1 MKFIG
6 FLLCLVTLLLSSCT
20 IELAMQVNK
29 DYSGNM
35 ALKVDMSQMF
45 EMLSMF
51 EDSISQKEIDS
62 MVLDGGMEGFQE
74 AFEEESIAK
83 LKESGITNLTAGM
96 EDGKFM
102 VIRYD
107 YADINNAYDFF
118 FVLDTNAT
126 EEQIK
131 ELNAVKYFKADKDK
145 LTINF
150 NDEGLKDAMKGGMGD
165 EMDGMEGMGDMDMSF
180 MTSMLNIKQSYTF
193 ERPVTQVIDRNDLP
207 IITKGNKVYYSVN
220 LDEYQADFV
229 GNSITVVFDDN
240 LKVPESSTKK
250 KKKKK
255 KK

>member
-6 FLLCLVTLLLSSCT
+6 FLLCLVTLMLTSCS
-20 IELAMQVNK
+20 IELAMQVNR

-45 EMLSMF
+45 EMLTMF
-51 EDSISQKEIDS
+51 EDSISQKDIDS

-74 AFEEESIAK
+74 AFEEESIAI

-96 EDGKFM
+96 EDGKYM

-107 YADINNAYDFF
+107 YADINHAYDFF

-131 ELNAVKYFKADKDK
+131 ELKAVKYFKVDKDK

-165 EMDGMEGMGDMDMSF
+165 ETNDMEGMGEMDMSF
-180 MTSMLNIKQSYTF
+180 MTSMFNIKQSYTF
-193 ERPVTQVIDRNDLP
+193 ERPVAKVIDNNDLP
-207 IITKGNKVYYSVN
+207 INTKGNKVYYSVN
-220 LDEYQADFV
+220 LTEYQDDFV
-229 GNSITVVFDDN
+229 GNSIIVVFDDN
-240 LKVPESSTKK
+240 LIAPESSAKTKK
-250 KKKKK
+250 KKKNK
-255 KK
+255 